1 MQMGADK
8 ILVCTYFIHSLF
20 IMEQT
25 KVEQALS
32 LIFKEGS
39 LLRDGNNYVGFLE
52 HNYVF
57 GNCYEDSLV
66 VRSIDNHTEW
76 LLKYVRACYAEI
88 NADERPDIREVRHEF
103 YGRGVQ
109 ITYGKLPW
117 GWSPKPSH

>member
-1 MQMGADK
+1 
-8 ILVCTYFIHSLF
+8 
-20 IMEQT
+20 MEQT
-25 KVEQALS
+25 KVEQALG

-76 LLKYVRACYAEI
+76 LLKYVRTCFAEI

-109 ITYGKLPW
+109 ITYGELPW
-117 GWSPKPSH
+117 GWSRKPSH